1 MKETFPEFAA
11 VKNPAFT
18 FIVNPISGSSEAQ
31 HVRKEVYRLQHK
43 VEDPRLQLA
52 LKNLLS
58 FLGINKNLF
67 EFNPTFLETDA
78 DENWLK
84 YIRAQWAKSSDNPT
98 AQHSSAFN
106 EDIDLYV
113 YIVVGGDGTLSQLN
127 GLLQSTE
134 FTGRALVVPFFGG
147 RGNDFAKSI
156 YPNKKRGDCAAV
168 TSFDTLVNYWADA
181 AVLKQYVPQ
190 VIPIDAVQINGR
202 YLLNI
207 ASLGYGGGV
216 VENTSAQK
224 RASSLLSGTSLV
236 YQIEGVRSYMNTP
249 EYSVEFVSATET
261 FEAVVWGCFIGNG
274 KANGHGLYWTPKAS
288 LSDGLFDIVWF
299 RRPSLLPMLQTI
311 QNVKQQKPPSATHR
325 YEQWSQA
332 TLRSKTPIPI
342 EMDGEFVGRF
352 SEIEIVVSQ
361 GFQVWTLEI

>member
-1 MKETFPEFAA
+1 MKQTSPEFAA

-58 FLGINKNLF
+58 FLGIPKNLF

-78 DENWLK
+78 DGDWLK
-84 YIRAQWAKSSDNPT
+84 QIRSPWAQLADVGV
-98 AQHSSAFN
+98 AQHLSGAHKN
-106 EDIDLYV
+106 IDLHL

-127 GLLQSTE
+127 GLLQSAE
-134 FTGRALVVPFFGG
+134 FTGRALIIPFFGG

-181 AVLKQYVPQ
+181 TVLKQYVPQ
-190 VIPIDAVQINGR
+190 VVPIDAVQINDR
-202 YLLNI
+202 YLLNM

-249 EYSVEFVSATET
+249 EYTVEFISASET

-332 TLRSKTPIPI
+332 TLRCKTPIPI

-352 SEIEIVVSQ
+352 SELEFTVRQSLR
-361 GFQVWTLEI
+361 VWTLHI